1 MRTRFKY
8 ANGLAGDVSQTTLQ
22 PLAGVGISYAIT
34 STVRIGVDYDITRF
48 KVYRTQGSLRMLGV
62 AAQFSF

>member
-1 MRTRFKY
+1 MLSCLRCLLTAR
-8 ANGLAGDVSQTTLQ
+8 TTLQ
-22 PLAGVGISYAIT
+22 PLAGVGVGYAIT
-34 STVRIGVDYDITRF
+34 PAVRIGVDYDVTRF